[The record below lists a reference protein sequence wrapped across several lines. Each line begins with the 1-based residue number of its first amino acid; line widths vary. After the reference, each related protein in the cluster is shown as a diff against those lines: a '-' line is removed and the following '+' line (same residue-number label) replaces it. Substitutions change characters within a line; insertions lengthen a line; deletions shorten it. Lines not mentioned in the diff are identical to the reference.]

1 MKFIDKIKA
10 EYFFLILGGL
20 FGILFLFITPV
31 FQVPDEPMHLLRAC
45 EVASGV
51 IHNNKEGD
59 ITKDILPNR
68 KIALK
73 QNYSMFKEF
82 NNKKHYTDLFEFKDL
97 NYTHNNSGYSFL
109 LYIPSAIGIKITSL
123 FSHNPYT
130 IFYAARLFNLFSWLA
145 LIYFAIKLTPFKWQ
159 YMICALFPMTVYE
172 GMSIS
177 ADSINIGFAFLYT
190 AFIFHFAY
198 VKKAS
203 LSVKDIILLAAMTI
217 LSVFFKGL
225 FILSLLLFLI
235 PNEKFRLKYLIISF
249 LLALGGMLQ
258 VFVSANSY
266 ILIANDVD
274 ITARKLMIINQP
286 LYVLRL
292 FANTFLHK
300 SSFYLQSSIFR
311 LGWRDIEPNP
321 IPVVLLFYAYL
332 AGSCL
337 DKIKVKNSDKLL
349 VLTINGGFILLTVLL
364 YYLTFSPLNNNII
377 IGAQGRYFI
386 PLFLSFAVVCQNSLN
401 IQSNKLKISI
411 LAIILFN
418 LIYAA
423 CII

>member
-82 NNKKHYTDLFEFKDL
+82 NHKEHYTTLFEFKNL
-97 NYTHNNSGYSFL
+97 SYTHNNSGYSFL
-109 LYIPSAIGIKITSL
+109 LYLPSAIGIKITSF

-177 ADSINIGFAFLYT
+177 ADSVNIGFAFLYT

-203 LSVKDIILLAAMTI
+203 LSVKDIILLATMTI

-258 VFVSANSY
+258 MFVSANSY
-266 ILIANDVD
+266 ILIANSVD
-274 ITARKLMIINQP
+274 ITARKLMIINEP

-311 LGWRDIEPNP
+311 LGWLDIEPNP
-321 IPVVLLFYAYL
+321 IPVVNK
-332 AGSCL
+332 S
-337 DKIKVKNSDKLL
+337 KKL
-349 VLTINGGFILLTVLL
+349 
-364 YYLTFSPLNNNII
+364 
-377 IGAQGRYFI
+377 
-386 PLFLSFAVVCQNSLN
+386 
-401 IQSNKLKISI
+401 
-411 LAIILFN
+411 
-418 LIYAA
+418 
-423 CII
+423 

>member
-10 EYFFLILGGL
+10 EYIFLILGGL

-172 GMSIS
+172 RMSIS

-311 LGWRDIEPNP
+311 LGWLDIEPNQ

-386 PLFLSFAVVCQNSLN
+386 PLFLSFAVVCQNFLN

>member
-10 EYFFLILGGL
+10 EYIFLILGGL

-45 EVASGV
+45 EVASG
-51 IHNNKEGD
+51 ILHNNKDGD

-82 NNKKHYTDLFEFKDL
+82 NNKEHYTDLFEFKDL

-177 ADSINIGFAFLYT
+177 ADS
-190 AFIFHFAY
+190 

-311 LGWRDIEPNP
+311 LGWLDIEPNP

-349 VLTINGGFILLTVLL
+349 VLTINEGFILLTVLL

>member
-10 EYFFLILGGL
+10 EYIFLILGGL

-82 NNKKHYTDLFEFKDL
+82 NNKEHYTDLFEFKDL

-109 LYIPSAIGIKITSL
+109 LYLPSAIGIKITSL
-123 FSHNPYT
+123 ISSNPYI

-177 ADSINIGFAFLYT
+177 ADSVNIGFAFLYT

-203 LSVKDIILLAAMTI
+203 LSVKDIILLAVMTI

-225 FILSLLLFLI
+225 FILSLLLYLI

-311 LGWRDIEPNP
+311 LGWLDIEPNP

-349 VLTINGGFILLTVLL
+349 VLAINGGFILLTVLL
-364 YYLTFSPLNNNII
+364 Y
-377 IGAQGRYFI
+377 
-386 PLFLSFAVVCQNSLN
+386 
-401 IQSNKLKISI
+401 
-411 LAIILFN
+411 
-418 LIYAA
+418 
-423 CII
+423 

>member
-10 EYFFLILGGL
+10 EYIFLILGGL

-45 EVASGV
+45 EVASG
-51 IHNNKEGD
+51 ILHNNKDGD

-82 NNKKHYTDLFEFKDL
+82 NNKEHYTDLFEFKDL

-311 LGWRDIEPNP
+311 LGWLDIEPNP

-332 AGSCL
+332 AGSSL

>member
-1 MKFIDKIKA
+1 
-10 EYFFLILGGL
+10 
-20 FGILFLFITPV
+20 
-31 FQVPDEPMHLLRAC
+31 
-45 EVASGV
+45 
-51 IHNNKEGD
+51 
-59 ITKDILPNR
+59 
-68 KIALK
+68 
-73 QNYSMFKEF
+73 
-82 NNKKHYTDLFEFKDL
+82 
-97 NYTHNNSGYSFL
+97 
-109 LYIPSAIGIKITSL
+109 
-123 FSHNPYT
+123 
-130 IFYAARLFNLFSWLA
+130 
-145 LIYFAIKLTPFKWQ
+145 
-159 YMICALFPMTVYE
+159 MICALFPMTVYE

-177 ADSINIGFAFLYT
+177 ADSVNIGFAFLYT

-203 LSVKDIILLAAMTI
+203 LSVKDIILLAVMTI

-225 FILSLLLFLI
+225 FILSLLLYLI

-311 LGWRDIEPNP
+311 LGWLDIEPNP

-349 VLTINGGFILLTVLL
+349 VLAINGGFILLTVLL
-364 YYLTFSPLNNNII
+364 YYLTFSPLNKNII

>member
-10 EYFFLILGGL
+10 EYIFLILGRL

-45 EVASGV
+45 EVASG
-51 IHNNKEGD
+51 ILHNNKDGD

-82 NNKKHYTDLFEFKDL
+82 NNKEHYTDLFEFKDL

-109 LYIPSAIGIKITSL
+109 LYLPAAIGIKITSL
-123 FSHNPYT
+123 ISSNPYI

-172 GMSIS
+172 GMSVS
-177 ADSINIGFAFLYT
+177 ADSVNIGFAFLYT
-190 AFIFHFAY
+190 AFIFHCAY
-198 VKKAS
+198 SKKDA
-203 LSVKDIILLAAMTI
+203 LIFKDVIILAAMTI

-225 FILSLLLFLI
+225 FILSLLLLLI
-235 PNEKFRLKYLIISF
+235 PKEKFRYKNLIIIF
-249 LLALGGMLQ
+249 LLVIGALLQ
-258 VFVSANSY
+258 IFIGANSY
-266 ILIANDVD
+266 ILIANGVD
-274 ITARKLMIINQP
+274 TTARKLMMIKEP
-286 LYVLRL
+286 LYVLKL
-292 FANTFLHK
+292 FINTFLHK

-311 LGWRDIEPNP
+311 LGWLDIEPNP

-349 VLTINGGFILLTVLL
+349 VLAINGGFILLTVLL

-386 PLFLSFAVVCQNSLN
+386 PLFLSFAIVCQNSLN
-401 IQSNKLKISI
+401 IQSNKLKIGI

>member
-10 EYFFLILGGL
+10 EYIFLILGGL

-51 IHNNKEGD
+51 LHNNKEGD

-82 NNKKHYTDLFEFKDL
+82 NNKEHYTDLFEFKDL

-109 LYIPSAIGIKITSL
+109 LYLPSAIGIKITSL
-123 FSHNPYT
+123 ISSNPYI

-177 ADSINIGFAFLYT
+177 ADSVNIGFAFLYT
-190 AFIFHFAY
+190 
-198 VKKAS
+198 
-203 LSVKDIILLAAMTI
+203 DIILLAVMTI

-225 FILSLLLFLI
+225 FILSLLLYLI

-311 LGWRDIEPNP
+311 LGWLDIEPNP

-349 VLTINGGFILLTVLL
+349 VLAINGGFILLTVLL
-364 YYLTFSPLNNNII
+364 YYLTFSPLNKNII

>member
-10 EYFFLILGGL
+10 EYIFLILGGL

-51 IHNNKEGD
+51 IHNNKDGD

-82 NNKKHYTDLFEFKDL
+82 NNKEHYTDLFEFKDL

-109 LYIPSAIGIKITSL
+109 LYLPSAIGIKITSL
-123 FSHNPYT
+123 ISSNPYI

-177 ADSINIGFAFLYT
+177 ADSVNIGFAFLYT

-203 LSVKDIILLAAMTI
+203 LSVKDIILLATMTI

-258 VFVSANSY
+258 MFVSANSY
-266 ILIANDVD
+266 ILIANSVD
-274 ITARKLMIINQP
+274 ITARKLMIINEP

-311 LGWRDIEPNP
+311 LGWLDIEPNP

-337 DKIKVKNSDKLL
+337 DKIIVKYSDKLL

>member
-10 EYFFLILGGL
+10 EYIFLILGGL

-82 NNKKHYTDLFEFKDL
+82 NNKEHYTDLFEFKDL

-109 LYIPSAIGIKITSL
+109 LYLPSAIGIKITSL
-123 FSHNPYT
+123 ISSNPYI

-177 ADSINIGFAFLYT
+177 ADF
-190 AFIFHFAY
+190 
-198 VKKAS
+198 
-203 LSVKDIILLAAMTI
+203 
-217 LSVFFKGL
+217 
-225 FILSLLLFLI
+225 
-235 PNEKFRLKYLIISF
+235 
-249 LLALGGMLQ
+249 
-258 VFVSANSY
+258 
-266 ILIANDVD
+266 
-274 ITARKLMIINQP
+274 
-286 LYVLRL
+286 
-292 FANTFLHK
+292 
-300 SSFYLQSSIFR
+300 
-311 LGWRDIEPNP
+311 
-321 IPVVLLFYAYL
+321 
-332 AGSCL
+332 
-337 DKIKVKNSDKLL
+337 
-349 VLTINGGFILLTVLL
+349 FILLMLKKLL
-364 YYLTFSPLNNNII
+364 YL
-377 IGAQGRYFI
+377 
-386 PLFLSFAVVCQNSLN
+386 
-401 IQSNKLKISI
+401 LKI
-411 LAIILFN
+411 LF
-418 LIYAA
+418 Y
-423 CII
+423 